1 MMATRDIR
9 VEFGDCDPAGIVYYP
24 NYFRMFDN
32 CTAHLFETALGMTK
46 PRWVKHYGVLG
57 IPMVDTGAKFHRPAT
72 HGDTVRVESRVTAIG
87 SAGADHRRAGSSG
100 NDAVGRS
107 ARRNPQGVRLLKPD
121 AASPPPLTPPHKGE
135 GDSATLM
142 FVSTRF
148 RDGAS
153 VKVSPPPCGEGQGVG
168 V

>member
-87 SAGADHRRAGSSG
+87 RSSIRIEHKVING
-100 NDAVGRS
+100 DVLSVEAWEVRVLITGEPGLPETMRS
-107 ARRNPQGVRLLKPD
+107 AEVPADIRKAFG
-121 AASPPPLTPPHKGE
+121 
-135 GDSATLM
+135 
-142 FVSTRF
+142 F
-148 RDGAS
+148 
-153 VKVSPPPCGEGQGVG
+153 
-168 V
+168 